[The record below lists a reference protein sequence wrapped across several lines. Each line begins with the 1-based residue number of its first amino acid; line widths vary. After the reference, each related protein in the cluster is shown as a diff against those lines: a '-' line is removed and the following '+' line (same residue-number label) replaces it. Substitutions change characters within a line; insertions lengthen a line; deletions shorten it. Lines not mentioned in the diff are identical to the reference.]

1 MNADYNRRYRAISA
15 VKAMLEKHGPS
26 CENFITQFVAS
37 SQVFSAPYNTRKEE
51 ISARVTKLLPDSG
64 SSNASDWSKYM
75 ERLSNIFQDSFLG
88 KVYEDDVIVLD
99 HLEIILDAVEDY
111 AANKNA

>member
-37 SQVFSAPYNTRKEE
+37 SQVFSAPLNSRKEE
-51 ISARVTKLLPDSG
+51 ISARVSKLLPVQGDS
-64 SSNASDWSKYM
+64 SASDWSVFM
-75 ERLSNIFQDSFLG
+75 ERLSNIFQDGFLG
-88 KVYEDDVIVLD
+88 QVYEDDTIVLD

-111 AANKNA
+111 AANK